1 MKRLIAIILSVLIIM
16 CSISATAVFAQETSP
31 AEQVIELDTPDAET
45 PPAADSYI
53 IEDDGETVLEVNHVQ
68 APGLTA
74 ALNHTTTNG
83 YYTADF
89 MLPETNYH
97 VFLTGLTQNNADEIR
112 QAIVDAYAGGE
123 DFRLENLGF
132 IDTEKTW
139 PDDGDENLCW
149 AASTSNLLTYTGW
162 AAQAGFDST
171 DDVFE
176 AFISA
181 FNDDGGNVEY
191 ATGWFLDGVA
201 APGGAQPAAGS
212 GRYLPQYNYTDIV
225 ETIDVY
231 ENCAEKLK
239 TVYDRLQNG
248 YGVSFSTDIYGS
260 EGYEGGHAVTCWGF
274 VTDIRY
280 PATVREFYK
289 NVFLTDSDSDKYWVQ
304 DGADRRD
311 ADDVMSLYALE
322 PVQQE
327 GIDTYL
333 FHITDQ
339 QVALI
344 AEAVTMAPYSADIPY
359 ETDDTATMDPLT
371 TPDITIDPFVLTD
384 DASNDDET
392 KTVFAPN
399 TTIYYHPYM
408 MNVSSVAYSGPLYM
422 TITVKDAQGSTVYSR
437 NFNYSS
443 TATIDPSSGSAFNK
457 TSITPK
463 LGVGDYTITA
473 SFNPNHNRTEAY
485 YFNNVKTISFKV
497 RNSYLVGDADGN
509 GEVDSVD
516 ATIMQRCLARMDV
529 DVDANFDQRADI
541 TQDGAMDLMDVTYL
555 QRYLANMDAVYP
567 VNVSRF
573 YN

>member
-1 MKRLIAIILSVLIIM
+1 MMKKLIATILCVFIVICM
-16 CSISATAVFAQETSP
+16 ISSTAVFAQEAP
-31 AEQVIELDTPDAET
+31 VEEQIADVGAADTVCD
-45 PPAADSYI
+45 ADSYI
-53 IEDDGETVLEVNHVQ
+53 LTDDGETVLEVVHVKS
-68 APGLTA
+68 PGLTA
-74 ALNHTTTNG
+74 ALNDTATNG
-83 YYTADF
+83 YYIADF

-97 VFLTGLTQNNADEIR
+97 VFLTGLTQNNVDEIR
-112 QAIVDAYAGGE
+112 QAIVEAYDGGE

-132 IDTEKTW
+132 IDAEKTW

-162 AAQAGFDST
+162 AGQAGFDST

-248 YGVSFSTDIYGS
+248 HGVSFSTDIYGS

-280 PATVREFYK
+280 PETAREFYK

-384 DASNDDET
+384 NASNDDET

-422 TITVKDAQGSTVYSR
+422 TITVKDAQGNTVYSR

-485 YFNNVKTISFKV
+485 YYNNVKTISFKV
-497 RNSYLVGDADGN
+497 RESYLIGDADGS
-509 GEVDSVD
+509 GEVD
-516 ATIMQRCLARMDV
+516 TIDTTIIQRYLARMDV
-529 DVDANFDQRADI
+529 KVVDGFDQRADI
-541 TQDGAMDLMDVTYL
+541 TQDGMADLMDVTYL
-555 QRYLANMDAVYP
+555 QRYLANMGVPYD
-567 VNVSRF
+567 VNASRF
-573 YN
+573 YD